1 MANIPIKYRT
11 AKNFRH
17 NQYDFSVTSSQG
29 NLEVNFFICS
39 AFYPSAPAFYPSVP
53 AFYPS
58 VPAFCPTAPASHHS
72 VLEAKSIP
80 F

>member
-53 AFYPS
+53 AF
-58 VPAFCPTAPASHHS
+58 CHTAPTCCHS
-72 VLEAKSIP
+72 LLETKSIP

>member
-39 AFYPSAPAFYPSVP
+39 AFYPTAPAFCHSTP
-53 AFYPS
+53 AFF
-58 VPAFCPTAPASHHS
+58 PAAPTCCHS
-72 VLEAKSIP
+72 LLEAKSIP

>member
-1 MANIPIKYRT
+1 MANIQIKNRT
-11 AKNFRH
+11 AKNLNLKFI
-17 NQYDFSVTSSQG
+17 DFSVTSSQG
-29 NLEVNFFICS
+29 NLEVNFFFCY
-39 AFYPSAPAFYPSVP
+39 AFYPSVPAFYPSVP

>member
-39 AFYPSAPAFYPSVP
+39 AFGPSAPAFCYS
-53 AFYPS
+53 A
-58 VPAFCPTAPASHHS
+58 PTCCHS
-72 VLEAKSIP
+72 LLEAKSIP
-80 F
+80 D